1 MTNFLKKFRQN
12 AHILKSRFSVSL
24 SNFKSRVLGILMKSR
39 SRSFNQVSVS
49 NVTFRLHHWCRLCVF
64 VPCRLRCKTLKNY
77 NKLTRNKNRG
87 REAKER
93 YLRGRSEQKV
103 RNHCSKSLNPEANF
117 HFRGPRLFSIGGP
130 SRRFTTTDVI
140 KISTTRAR
148 YIHWTSSSNS

>member
-1 MTNFLKKFRQN
+1 MHTFW
-12 AHILKSRFSVSL
+12 SL
-24 SNFKSRVLGILMKSR
+24 GSR
-39 SRSFNQVSVS
+39 SRSRISSLESWEFWWSLDLEVLTRFRSRMLR
-49 NVTFRLHHWCRLCVF
+49 FRLHHWCRLCVF